1 MSFDESC
8 HFYVIFCQAWC
19 LSCQVRH
26 VVGSQDPTMWL
37 APMSWHMSP
46 IVTHVTPCHPWPPV
60 SGSASPFRSEL
71 RKFGGKL
78 GKQTRSKKNASNH
91 ATSLQKATKSW
102 NLRAGSHQRIQRT
115 EMTLVLRR
123 RAARVALCADRI
135 SHIVIP
141 CDPLRWAKSFQRQ

>member
-1 MSFDESC
+1 MSHVIFMSFS
-8 HFYVIFCQAWC
+8 AR
-19 LSCQVRH
+19 LGASCQVRH

-46 IVTHVTPCHPWPPV
+46 MSPMSPMATCFRIRI
-60 SGSASPFRSEL
+60 SFPFRAEKI
-71 RKFGGKL
+71 RG
-78 GKQTRSKKNASNH
+78 QTGQTNKIEEDASNH